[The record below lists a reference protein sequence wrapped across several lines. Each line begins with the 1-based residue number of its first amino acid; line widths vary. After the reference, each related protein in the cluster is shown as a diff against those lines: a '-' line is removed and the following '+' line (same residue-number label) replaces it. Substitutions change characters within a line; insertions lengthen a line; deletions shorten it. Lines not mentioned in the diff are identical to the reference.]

1 MSKPTE
7 PTLQLAKKCL
17 IKIQDIAARAASS
30 ETLQDISFALTELG
44 TLLSFYW
51 MEETVHFSS
60 PEIEYVSI
68 PANPLLKL
76 YENLATL
83 EALFERIHKKLEL
96 EEISRS
102 SPYCLKLSFR
112 IRENPK

>member
-1 MSKPTE
+1 MRTPEK

-30 ETLQDISFALTELG
+30 ETLQDISVALTELG

-51 MEETVHFSS
+51 TEETVHFSS
-60 PEIEYVSI
+60 PEIEYVSV
-68 PANPLLKL
+68 PGNPLLEL

-83 EALFERIHKKLEL
+83 EALFERIHHLVEL
-96 EEISRS
+96 KEITRS
-102 SPYCLKLSFR
+102 SHLSGSSQGGRPRFL
-112 IRENPK
+112 